1 MMFDD
6 PRGPIE
12 HYLWGKFIIKGEEH
26 SGSGDDKKGKGKD
39 IMILSGNVRRWKER
53 QGHVLTESMVER
65 VLESGCDVL
74 IIGNGAEGALEVPD
88 PVIDY
93 LTDNGVARVMV
104 LKTPDAC
111 KAYNELFRNGMDV
124 ALLAHGTC

>member
-1 MMFDD
+1 MFED

-12 HYLWGKFIIKGEEH
+12 RYLWGSFVINGEEH
-26 SGSGDDKKGKGKD
+26 TGSGENRKGKGKD

-53 QGHVLTESMVER
+53 QGHILTESMVER
-65 VLESGCDVL
+65 VLENGCDIL

-88 PVIDY
+88 SVIDY
-93 LTDNGVARVMV
+93 LNDNGVARVMV

-111 KAYNELFRNGMDV
+111 RAYNELFRKGMDV

>member
-1 MMFDD
+1 MMFED

-12 HYLWGKFIIKGEEH
+12 RYLWGSFVINGEEH
-26 SGSGDDKKGKGKD
+26 TGSGENRKGKGKD

-53 QGHVLTESMVER
+53 QGHILTESMVER
-65 VLESGCDVL
+65 VLENGCDIL

-88 PVIDY
+88 SVIDY
-93 LTDNGVARVMV
+93 LNDNGVARVMV

-111 KAYNELFRNGMDV
+111 RAYNELFRKGMDV

>member
-1 MMFDD
+1 MFDD

-12 HYLWGKFIIKGEEH
+12 HYLWGSFVINGEEH
-26 SGSGDDKKGKGKD
+26 SGRGEERKGKGKD

-53 QGHVLTESMVER
+53 QGHLLTESMVER
-65 VLESGCDVL
+65 VLEHGCDIL
-74 IIGNGAEGALEVPD
+74 IIGIGANGALEVPD
-88 PVIDY
+88 SVIDY
-93 LTDNGVARVMV
+93 LNDNGVARVMV

-111 KAYNELFRNGMDV
+111 RAYNELFRKGMDV